1 MYETYNFLFDLIR
14 KKNNLKNLKENY
26 LKILICFSP
35 VIPHFCNECLNQ
47 FTEQKKFVWP
57 EYNKEFLETE
67 NVKIVIQINGKKRSL
82 LEVKKEI
89 NEADLLKIVKIDKI
103 LQKYINKKEI
113 KKIIFVKNKLMNI
126 LINE

>member
-1 MYETYNFLFDLIR
+1 M
-14 KKNNLKNLKENY
+14 
-26 LKILICFSP
+26 
-35 VIPHFCNECLNQ
+35 
-47 FTEQKKFVWP
+47 
-57 EYNKEFLETE
+57 
-67 NVKIVIQINGKKRSL
+67 KIVIKINGKKRSL

-89 NEADLLKIVKIDKI
+89 KEADLLKIVKIDKI